1 MFNSWAFR
9 TSLPVYGNGA
19 FGAGLKLL
27 VQDAQLNVKQVNLNE
42 TLQKGPGSE
51 EAW

>member
-1 MFNSWAFR
+1 MHGWEMFQAAA
-9 TSLPVYGNGA
+9 T
-19 FGAGLKLL
+19 GLKLL

-42 TLQKGPGSE
+42 TLQRGPGSE